1 MGFRS
6 FIHRL
11 TAPSPPS
18 RSVSSSIKLVCVVNQ
33 SLKMGK
39 GKLAAQ
45 VGHASVEAFLQ
56 AGATHPSH
64 VEAWLATGQK
74 KICLKVPD
82 ENHFKSLQAAA
93 KNAQIPCHVVQ
104 DAGHTQIAK
113 GSKTVLAL
121 GPYDEA
127 ALDTIT
133 GELKLL

>member
-1 MGFRS
+1 
-6 FIHRL
+6 
-11 TAPSPPS
+11 
-18 RSVSSSIKLVCVVNQ
+18 
-33 SLKMGK
+33 MGK

-104 DAGHTQIAK
+104 DAGHTQIPK